1 MHFVLLLPNTC
12 KHSTHVC
19 TALAYNE
26 TFQTPMQAICK
37 QNHAINMKWAVWVC
51 ACICKKKRVQRTANI
66 PAICI
71 LFRCFQQQQQRE
83 KNSNS
88 QLLSSVMVVDRQMAK
103 TTTWIIWKHT
113 QSVYKKLCYLWA
125 KKWLNWFPNWN
136 ERQSISIFMLG
147 VFIRL
152 KLISKFSKILLDNF
166 DNTMPTWRS
175 NEKKKKTFTNRFC
188 SAILFVLIQLMSWKI
203 LIKTNIIIE
212 LCNIWKVSF
221 MYR

>member
-1 MHFVLLLPNTC
+1 M
-12 KHSTHVC
+12 KHSKRLCKQFANKTMPLIWSELFECVRLS
-19 TALAYNE
+19 AKRSAYSE
-26 TFQTPMQAICK
+26 LQTFQRFVFCSVAFNNNNNEK
-37 QNHAINMKWAVWVC
+37 
-51 ACICKKKRVQRTANI
+51 
-66 PAICI
+66 
-71 LFRCFQQQQQRE
+71 

-175 NEKKKKTFTNRFC
+175 NEKKKKKN
-188 SAILFVLIQLMSWKI
+188 VHK
-203 LIKTNIIIE
+203 
-212 LCNIWKVSF
+212 
-221 MYR
+221 

>member
-37 QNHAINMKWAVWVC
+37 QNHAINMKWAVCVC
-51 ACICKKKRVQRTANI
+51 VYLQKEARTANCKHSSDLYFV
-66 PAICI
+66 P
-71 LFRCFQQQQQRE
+71 LLSTTTTTK

-125 KKWLNWFPNWN
+125 KKKWLNWFPNWN

-152 KLISKFSKILLDNF
+152 KLISKFSKILLDNL
-166 DNTMPTWRS
+166 DNTMPTWRW
-175 NEKKKKTFTNRFC
+175 NEKKKNVHK
-188 SAILFVLIQLMSWKI
+188 
-203 LIKTNIIIE
+203 
-212 LCNIWKVSF
+212 
-221 MYR
+221 